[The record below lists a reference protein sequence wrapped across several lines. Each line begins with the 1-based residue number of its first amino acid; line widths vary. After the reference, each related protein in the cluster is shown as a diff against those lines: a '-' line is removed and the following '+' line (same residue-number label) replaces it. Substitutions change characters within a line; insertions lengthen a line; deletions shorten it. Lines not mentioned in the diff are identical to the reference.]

1 MSLDAYQPCPCGIDK
16 KIKFCCGAEILD
28 DLAKI
33 DEALAGE
40 QRLGALDLC
49 NRLLEKKPDRPCLLM
64 HKATVQMALHELDA
78 CSQTVDHLLEV
89 APGNPGGL
97 AIAAMLDCQEGKAK
111 EAVDRLQSALEEQQ
125 GKLIPVVYEAI
136 GIVARTLDAVG
147 EPLAAQPYAVF
158 QAAAS
163 GGKDRNAVMNLLE
176 LEGSGQ
182 IGLAIHGMTGLVP
195 APSDSQMKA
204 ASIAEFGAA
213 LRQADLGCWRKAA
226 GMFEALA
233 KKEPN
238 EPAIWRNIGV
248 CRVRCVDNAGAIEAF
263 RRFASLKTVP
273 RDDAVEAEAIAQYL
287 RDPSEIDTIPELT
300 VTYAVTDV
308 QALHESLLSSK
319 RVHSV
324 PFDPAQFREAGE
336 PAPMGMFLLL
346 DREVPATADN
356 LTRDN
361 VPKVLGEL
369 LLYGKETDRPARAE
383 FTATRAADFEAK
395 LKHVRDVLGSFAGE
409 KLGEEESGRM
419 SAVAAALSINWRFPN
434 ETPLDV
440 RKRLMQEQR
449 TLSLLSIWP
458 NLPMGALEGKSPRQA
473 VADPA
478 GQIRVQAIILQM
490 DLAEPVENPDYNK
503 LRRSLGL
510 PVLETIDPSGVRVE
524 SLSPAKQTRLDVAK
538 MTDDQ
543 LVGVY
548 RRAVVTAAP
557 RLLRK
562 IGQEIVSR
570 PSIDSH
576 KEIDKGEVFDI
587 LARMSVDPNEAVGYL
602 TKAQEVAKAKG
613 RSPARYLLAE
623 LPYRL
628 QRGEELESRRILNLL
643 TTRYAKEPGVQE
655 ALLNLLAQL
664 GLVRVDPATGRP
676 IIMMP
681 SGGAP
686 AGSTTALD
694 AAESGA
700 AAPPPHSALWTPDQF
715 GPGPA
720 PAAGEGKS
728 KLWIPGME

>member
-16 KIKFCCGAEILD
+16 KIKFCCGPEILD

-33 DEALAGE
+33 EEALAGE

-64 HKATVQMALHELDA
+64 HKATVQMALRELGP
-78 CSQTVDHLLEV
+78 CRETIDHLLKI
-89 APGNPGGL
+89 APNNPGGL
-97 AIAAMLDCQEGKAK
+97 AIGAMLDCQEGKAK
-111 EAVDRLQSALEEQQ
+111 EAVDKLQSALEGQQ

-147 EPLAAQPYAVF
+147 EPLAAQAYAVF

-163 GGKDRNAVMNLLE
+163 QGKDRNAVMNLLE
-176 LEGSGQ
+176 LEASGQ
-182 IGLAIHGMTGLVP
+182 ITLAIHGMMGLVSAP
-195 APSDSQMKA
+195 AESPMKA
-204 ASIAEFGAA
+204 ASVAA
-213 LRQADLGCWRKAA
+213 FNEALKQADLGCWGLAA
-226 GMFEALA
+226 KKFDELA
-233 KKEPN
+233 KKEAN

-248 CRVRCVDNAGAIEAF
+248 CKLRVLDNAGAAAAM
-263 RRFASLKTVP
+263 RKYAATPSVP
-273 RDDAVEAEAIAQYL
+273 RDDAVEAEALAQYL

-300 VTYAVTDV
+300 VTYGVNDA
-308 QALHESLLSSK
+308 QALREQLLSSK
-319 RVHSV
+319 RVQNV
-324 PFDPAQFREAGE
+324 PFDAVQFREANE
-336 PAPMGMFLLL
+336 PAPMAVFLVL
-346 DREVPATADN
+346 DREIPANSQN

-361 VPKVLGEL
+361 VPKVLGEM

-383 FTATRAADFEAK
+383 FTTTKSPDFDAK
-395 LKHVRDVLGSFAGE
+395 IKHFREVLGPQAGE
-409 KLGEEESGRM
+409 KLDEEETGKI
-419 SAVAAALSINWRFPN
+419 SAVSAALSINWRFPD
-434 ETPLDV
+434 ETPPDL
-440 RKRLMQEQR
+440 RKKLMQEQR

-458 NLPMGALEGKSPRQA
+458 NLQMGVLDGKTPRQA

-510 PVLETIDPSGVRVE
+510 PTLEPIDPSGIRVD
-524 SLSPAKQTRLDVAK
+524 SLSPARQTRLDVSKA
-538 MTDDQ
+538 TDEQ
-543 LVGVY
+543 LVDIW

-557 RLLRK
+557 RLLRR

-570 PSIDSH
+570 ASLDSH
-576 KEIDKGEVFDI
+576 KEIDKAEVHDI
-587 LARMSVDPNEAVGYL
+587 LGRMSLDANEAVDHL
-602 TKAQEVAKAKG
+602 AKAQEIAKAKG

-628 QRGEELESRRILNLL
+628 QRGEEQESRRILNLL

-681 SGGAP
+681 SGGVPGAAP
-686 AGSTTALD
+686 TALGAEESP
-694 AAESGA
+694 AAV
-700 AAPPPHSALWTPDQF
+700 APPPKSALWTPDQMA
-715 GPGPA
+715 PA

-728 KLWIPGME
+728 KLWIPE